1 MSKLPII
8 LTITTSKKYLLYY
21 AGYWCYI
28 FNILVIW
35 TLFSWFHRMLLSVLL
50 VIWTLFSWFHR
61 MLLSVITSCEI
72 KRTMSKLPIILTI
85 TSCEIKRTMSKLPI
99 ILTITS
105 CEIPFLMG
113 TVALGKA
120 FCFYRQWIYC
130 VCPAMLEN
138 PKQLPNFTEKI
149 RNKNCSYQGCPLSC
163 PCLYCYHFL
172 PSLYHLCESGTS
184 KALLVPWL

>member
-1 MSKLPII
+1 MIYLCCLYQVII
-8 LTITTSKKYLLYY
+8 TFVVGSEVHREIH
-21 AGYWCYI
+21 
-28 FNILVIW
+28 ND
-35 TLFSWFHRMLLSVLL
+35 FSASG
-50 VIWTLFSWFHR
+50 
-61 MLLSVITSCEI
+61 E
-72 KRTMSKLPIILTI
+72 
-85 TSCEIKRTMSKLPI
+85 
-99 ILTITS
+99 
-105 CEIPFLMG
+105 PFLMG

-172 PSLYHLCESGTS
+172 PFPRHKSGTR
-184 KALLVPWL
+184 KVLLGPWLLVNNTEVYPTLLLVLIITQL